1 MRILIKETEQKRK
14 GKDILLVVLSSLL
27 HGHTVEPQMF
37 VLLKFMIRVYIIY
50 TRYRTTT
57 RIVKINSNLLILNI
71 IFLFFYLYPIYE
83 ELKNQTDYQTTF
95 NLRMMFYNESLL
107 FLWIYLS
114 HTRKNYVFN
123 EQFTFRYYAMLTIIK
138 QKWQRVW
145 KKCKGFA

>member
-37 VLLKFMIRVYIIY
+37 VLLKFMIHVYIIY

-71 IFLFFYLYPIYE
+71 IFLFF
-83 ELKNQTDYQTTF
+83 
-95 NLRMMFYNESLL
+95 
-107 FLWIYLS
+107 LS
-114 HTRKNYVFN
+114 VSD
-123 EQFTFRYYAMLTIIK
+123 I
-138 QKWQRVW
+138 
-145 KKCKGFA
+145 

>member
-71 IFLFFYLYPIYE
+71 IFLFFYLYPIYD

-95 NLRMMFYNESLL
+95 NLRMMFHNESLL
-107 FLWIYLS
+107 FL
-114 HTRKNYVFN
+114 
-123 EQFTFRYYAMLTIIK
+123 
-138 QKWQRVW
+138 
-145 KKCKGFA
+145 